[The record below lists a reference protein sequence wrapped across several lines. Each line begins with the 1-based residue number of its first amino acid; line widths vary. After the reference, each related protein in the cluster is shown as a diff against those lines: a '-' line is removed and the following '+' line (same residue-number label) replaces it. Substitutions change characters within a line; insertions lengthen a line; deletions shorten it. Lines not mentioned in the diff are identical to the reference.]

1 MLHKEELYQMTKY
14 FVISQFSY
22 RMTVIK
28 NLPQLQKLDN
38 VMVQPDEVGEA
49 MRRGVELVHP
59 HDRPI
64 PGQMVYENNYGPAS
78 YQVRICIRYL
88 KQMAFVIFLS
98 D

>member
-1 MLHKEELYQMTKY
+1 MRINNDSLT
-14 FVISQFSY
+14 FSY

-49 MRRGVELVHP
+49 MRRGVELIHP

-64 PGQMVYENNYGPAS
+64 PGQIDSYNNYGPPS
-78 YQVRICIRYL
+78 YQVKNLMVLNSLIVVL
-88 KQMAFVIFLS
+88 FLLGQMI
-98 D
+98 